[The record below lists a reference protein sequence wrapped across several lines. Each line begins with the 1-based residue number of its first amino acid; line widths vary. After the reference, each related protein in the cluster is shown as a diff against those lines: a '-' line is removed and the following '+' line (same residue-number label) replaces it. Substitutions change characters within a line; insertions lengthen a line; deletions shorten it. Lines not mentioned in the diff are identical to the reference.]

1 VGLADKVRVGADT
14 EETLLP
20 AIVTLVLDVAPRTA
34 PAVGL
39 DSVTV
44 KVLLPVKGVALLI
57 GTLIVFDFVVA
68 EKESVPCV
76 AV

>member
-1 VGLADKVRVGADT
+1 M
-14 EETLLP
+14 
-20 AIVTLVLDVAPRTA
+20 VLDSVPKTA

-68 EKESVPCV
+68 EKESVPRV